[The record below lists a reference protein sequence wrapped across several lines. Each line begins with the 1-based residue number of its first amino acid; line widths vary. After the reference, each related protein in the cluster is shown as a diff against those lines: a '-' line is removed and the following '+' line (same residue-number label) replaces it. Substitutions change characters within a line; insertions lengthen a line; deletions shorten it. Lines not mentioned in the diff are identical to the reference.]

1 MDTEINYCFYFLK
14 MLADEGYLGGRNLC
28 VQTCILCVCVYKTPH
43 VAAYFYME
51 ISKSLSQ

>member
-51 ISKSLSQ
+51 ISKSL